1 MGATARC
8 KTVPRQDC
16 PLARVPGA
24 FPFFSMLVAKVAL
37 DAQAKRR
44 AVSDLQILAVHLVG
58 EDGLRVEGVEIYALV
73 IGSAAAQRLFELVCA
88 A

>member
-1 MGATARC
+1 
-8 KTVPRQDC
+8 
-16 PLARVPGA
+16 
-24 FPFFSMLVAKVAL
+24 MLVAKVAL

-44 AVSDLQILAVHLVG
+44 AVSDLQILAVHPVG
-58 EDGLRVEGVEIYALV
+58 EHGLRVEGVEIYALV